1 MRPVH
6 YGHFGVTAARTSPG
20 IARRIFLIATEESGD
35 RLGANLM
42 KVLRQRLGGA
52 VQFEG
57 VGGRAMAVEGLNSRF
72 PIEELS
78 IIGLAA
84 VVRQLP
90 AIMRRIRETAD
101 AVIASAPDILVIID
115 SPDFTHRV
123 AKRVRAKAPNIPIVD
138 YVSPTIWAWRPGRAR
153 AMKPYVDHVLALL
166 PFEPAAYERLH
177 GPPCSYVGHPLTEQI
192 AQLRPNATERERREA
207 KPPVLLILPGSRRSE
222 IKHHMTAFGMT
233 LTRLQAEGVAF
244 EAVLPTMPHLEAAIA
259 AALKY
264 WKIQP
269 RVVIGEEEKRA
280 AFRMAHAALAKSG
293 TVTLE
298 LALAGVPMVTAYRTG
313 AMEAFILRRAI
324 RVNSVILANLV
335 VGENVVPE
343 FLQENCRSEQL
354 TPALRDVIGDTP
366 LRRKQVEAFARIDSI
381 MSTGNQ
387 PPSVRA
393 ADIVLATMRKA
404 RAAG

>member
-1 MRPVH
+1 
-6 YGHFGVTAARTSPG
+6 
-20 IARRIFLIATEESGD
+20 
-35 RLGANLM
+35 
-42 KVLRQRLGGA
+42 
-52 VQFEG
+52 
-57 VGGRAMAVEGLNSRF
+57 
-72 PIEELS
+72 
-78 IIGLAA
+78 
-84 VVRQLP
+84 
-90 AIMRRIRETAD
+90 
-101 AVIASAPDILVIID
+101 
-115 SPDFTHRV
+115 RV
-123 AKRVRAKAPNIPIVD
+123 ARRVRAAAPRIPIVD
-138 YVSPTIWAWRPGRAR
+138 YVSPTVWAWRPGRAR

-166 PFEPAAYERLH
+166 PFEPKAYEDLH
-177 GPPCSYVGHPLTEQI
+177 GPPCSYVGHPLTEQTG
-192 AQLRPNATERERREA
+192 QLRPNAQEQARREG

-244 EAVLPTMPHLEAAIA
+244 EAVLPTMPHLEGAIA
-259 AALKY
+259 AALKF
-264 WKIQP
+264 WKVQP

-280 AFRMAHAALAKSG
+280 AFRIAHAALAKSG

-324 RVNSVILANLV
+324 KVNSVILANLV

-354 TPALRDVIGDTP
+354 MPALRDVLGDTA

-393 ADIVLATMRKA
+393 AEIVLATMRKA
-404 RAAG
+404 RAPA

>member
-1 MRPVH
+1 MS
-6 YGHFGVTAARTSPG
+6 AARPTPANVG
-20 IARRIFLIATEESGD
+20 RKIFLIATEESGD

-52 VQFEG
+52 VRFEG
-57 VGGRAMAVEGLNSRF
+57 VGGRAMAVEGLVSLF

-90 AIMRRIRETAD
+90 AILRRIRETAD
-101 AVIASAPDILVIID
+101 AVLAAEPDMLVIID

-123 AKRVRAKAPNIPIVD
+123 AKRVRAKAPQIPIVD
-138 YVSPTIWAWRPGRAR
+138 YVSPTVWAWRPGRAR

-166 PFEPAAYERLH
+166 PFEPKAYQELH

-192 AQLRPNATERERREA
+192 NQLRPGAEEQKRRA
-207 KPPVLLILPGSRRSE
+207 ASPPVLLILPGSRRSE

-244 EAVLPTMPHLEAAIA
+244 EAVLPTMPHLREAIE

-264 WKIQP
+264 WKVQP
-269 RVVIGEEEKRA
+269 RIVMGEEEKRS
-280 AFRMAHAALAKSG
+280 AFRIAHAALAKSG

-298 LALAGVPMVTAYRTG
+298 LAIAGVPMVAAYRTG

-343 FLQENCRSEQL
+343 FLQENCRSERL
-354 TPALRDVIGDTP
+354 MPALRDVLADTP
-366 LRRKQVEAFARIDSI
+366 LRQKQLEAFARIDAI

-393 ADIVLATMRKA
+393 AEIVLAELRKA
-404 RAAG
+404 RAPG

>member
-1 MRPVH
+1 MNV
-6 YGHFGVTAARTSPG
+6 ARTSANAG
-20 IARRIFLIATEESGD
+20 RKIFLIATEESGD

-57 VGGRAMAVEGLNSRF
+57 VGGRAMATEGLTSRF

-101 AVIASAPDILVIID
+101 AVIAAQPDILVIID

-123 AKRVRAKAPNIPIVD
+123 AKRVRAGAPHIPVVD
-138 YVSPTIWAWRPGRAR
+138 YVSPTVWAWRPGRAR
-153 AMKPYVDHVLALL
+153 AMKPYIDHVMALL
-166 PFEPAAYERLH
+166 PFEPDTYEQLH
-177 GPPCSYVGHPLTEQI
+177 GPPCSYVGHPLVEQI
-192 AQLRPNATERERREA
+192 GQLRPNAAEQGRRDA

-244 EAVLPTMPHLEAAIA
+244 EAVLPTMPHLQEAITT
-259 AALKY
+259 ALKY

-269 RVVIGEEEKRA
+269 RVVMGEDEKRA

-298 LALAGVPMVTAYRTG
+298 LALSGVPMVAAYRTG
-313 AMEAFILRRAI
+313 AMEAFVLRRAI

-343 FLQENCRSEQL
+343 FLQENCRSERL
-354 TPALRDVIGDTP
+354 LPALRDVLSDSP
-366 LRRKQVEAFARIDSI
+366 MRRKQLEAFGRIDSI

-393 ADIVLATMRKA
+393 AEIVLATMRKA
-404 RAAG
+404 RAPG

>member
-1 MRPVH
+1 VS
-6 YGHFGVTAARTSPG
+6 AARTGPRAG
-20 IARRIFLIATEESGD
+20 RKIFLVATEESGD

-52 VQFEG
+52 VQFDG
-57 VGGRAMAVEGLNSRF
+57 VGGRAMAIEGLNSRF

-101 AVIASAPDILVIID
+101 AVIAASPDVLVIID

-123 AKRVRAKAPNIPIVD
+123 AKRVRAKAPHIPIVD
-138 YVSPTIWAWRPGRAR
+138 YVSPTVWAWRPGRAR
-153 AMKPYVDHVLALL
+153 AMKPYIDHVLALL
-166 PFEPAAYERLH
+166 PFEPDAYEKLH

-192 AQLRPNATERERREA
+192 GQLRPNAEEQKRRDD

-233 LTRLQAEGVAF
+233 LTRLQSEGVAF
-244 EAVLPTMPHLEAAIA
+244 EAVLPTVPHLEEAIT

-264 WKIQP
+264 WNIQP
-269 RVVIGEEEKRA
+269 RIVIGEEEKRA
-280 AFRMAHAALAKSG
+280 AFRTAHAALAKSG

-298 LALAGVPMVTAYRTG
+298 LALSGVPMVAAYRTG

-343 FLQENCRSEQL
+343 FLQENCRSERL
-354 TPALRDVIGDTP
+354 MPALRDVLGDTAM
-366 LRRKQVEAFARIDSI
+366 RRQQVEAFARIDSI

-393 ADIVLATMRKA
+393 AEIVLATMRKA
-404 RAAG
+404 RAPG

>member
-1 MRPVH
+1 VS
-6 YGHFGVTAARTSPG
+6 AARPTPANVG
-20 IARRIFLIATEESGD
+20 RKIFLIATEESGD

-52 VQFEG
+52 VRFEG
-57 VGGRAMAVEGLNSRF
+57 VGGRAMAVEGLVSLF

-90 AIMRRIRETAD
+90 AILRRIRETAD
-101 AVIASAPDILVIID
+101 AVLAAEPDMLVIID

-123 AKRVRAKAPNIPIVD
+123 AKRVRAQAPQIPIVD
-138 YVSPTIWAWRPGRAR
+138 YVSPTVWAWRPGRAR

-166 PFEPAAYERLH
+166 PFEPKAYRELH

-192 AQLRPNATERERREA
+192 NQLRPGAEEQKRRGA
-207 KPPVLLILPGSRRSE
+207 SPPLLLILPGSRRSE

-244 EAVLPTMPHLEAAIA
+244 EAVLPTMPHLREAIE

-264 WKIQP
+264 WKVQP
-269 RVVIGEEEKRA
+269 RIVMGEEEKRS
-280 AFRMAHAALAKSG
+280 AFRIAHAALAKSG

-298 LALAGVPMVTAYRTG
+298 LAIAGVPMVAAYRTG

-343 FLQENCRSEQL
+343 FLQENCRSERL
-354 TPALRDVIGDTP
+354 MPALRDVLADTP
-366 LRRKQVEAFARIDSI
+366 LRQKQLEAFARIDAI
-381 MSTGNQ
+381 MSTRNQ

-393 ADIVLATMRKA
+393 AEIVLAEMRKA
-404 RAAG
+404 RAPG